1 MASYLE
7 FNNVSENY
15 FYNPGANELKTD
27 MVKIPFSKSEI
38 FMSQVLSFKEKRQL
52 VKTIEMCLLGTD
64 IEEKAS
70 KLKTRNS
77 THEYDKDIS
86 LTEEEKKEMLELK
99 D

>member
-1 MASYLE
+1 
-7 FNNVSENY
+7 
-15 FYNPGANELKTD
+15 
-27 MVKIPFSKSEI
+27 
-38 FMSQVLSFKEKRQL
+38 
-52 VKTIEMCLLGTD
+52 MCLLGTD

-86 LTEEEKKEMLELK
+86 LTEEEKKEMLKLK